1 MLRKLLAVAA
11 ALLVS
16 TSAFA
21 QSQAVNGLVE
31 GVVKDSSGGVLPGVN
46 VTVTNTT
53 TGETKTFTTD
63 ATGNYR
69 APLLSLGVYKVRIE
83 ISGFKAYERAG
94 FTLSAGDSVVV
105 NATLETG
112 VMTETVT
119 VTGESPVA
127 SPGKI
132 DIGR

>member
-1 MLRKLLAVAA
+1 MLRRLLVIAI

-21 QSQAVNGLVE
+21 QSQASNGLIE

-53 TGETKTFTTD
+53 TGEFKTLVTD
-63 ATGNYR
+63 GSGNFR
-69 APLLSLGVYKVRIE
+69 AALLSLGSYKVRVE
-83 ISGFKAYERAG
+83 LSGFKAYERAG
-94 FTLSAGDSVVV
+94 FSLSAGQNVVV

-112 VMTETVT
+112 VVSDCLLYT
-119 VTGESPVA
+119 SP
-127 SPGKI
+127 SPR
-132 DIGR
+132 DS